1 MKPVEAGKL
10 RRQVTIQAEKRTADG
25 YGGYTKTWEDVC
37 TVWASIEPLSGS
49 ELFAAMQSESE
60 IRYKIKIRYRNDIQP
75 FMRVAT
81 HDGRVFEI
89 VAVIDVEY
97 AHRMIEL
104 ECKELTP

>member
-25 YGGYTKTWEDVC
+25 YGGYTKTWQDVC

-60 IRYKIKIRYRNDIQP
+60 IRYKIRIRYRNDIQP
-75 FMRVAT
+75 FMRVVT
-81 HDGRVFEI
+81 RDGKAFEI

-97 AHRMIEL
+97 AHRVLEL
-104 ECKELTP
+104 ECKELVP